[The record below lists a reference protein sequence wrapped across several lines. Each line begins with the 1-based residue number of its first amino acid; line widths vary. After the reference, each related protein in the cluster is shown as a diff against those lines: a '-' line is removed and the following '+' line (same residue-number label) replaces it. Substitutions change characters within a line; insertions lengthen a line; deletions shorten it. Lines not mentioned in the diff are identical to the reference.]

1 MIIIVGLLAFIL
13 KDFLKD
19 KIKIFLKKL
28 NDIRKER
35 IRNGELEGYW
45 EEEVIRYEEKIKNY
59 LKDSSE
65 NGFNKMVDD
74 YQSKYD
80 WNYGRDDI
88 IIDEKHGYRKKFQN
102 IPDFEQYSYKN
113 IDINKNKDLINNK
126 TVFNSDD
133 HLKDS
138 LTKEEKNDFEWK
150 FKIYRAV
157 KRKGEFKNQ
166 SSIYN
171 LANKINAKRLLDI
184 MRECTF
190 HSSCA
195 LKETIELQEILI
207 RIRNYVDVSRTR
219 IAENFFARCFDVQ
232 YSNVSNERRELFE
245 EAFDL
250 YQKLTNT
257 GIANRDNYLK
267 YEFRKQYHA
276 SHKDS
281 KDYQELSC
289 KEDYDILSK
298 ITGWSTDKIKKEVDE
313 RSNDHWSRD
322 FSNIQRIFFDSI
334 TKAKGKA
341 KEKIN
346 NNLDDIEVQNN
357 QKKKSVGLS
366 ESVLEL

>member
-1 MIIIVGLLAFIL
+1 M
-13 KDFLKD
+13 
-19 KIKIFLKKL
+19 
-28 NDIRKER
+28 NDIRDEH
-35 IRNGELEGYW
+35 IRNGELKKEWEQRINGCEQIVGYK
-45 EEEVIRYEEKIKNY
+45 ETIKNY

-65 NGFNKMVDD
+65 DGFNKMVDD

-113 IDINKNKDLINNK
+113 IDTNKNKDLINNK
-126 TVFNSDD
+126 IVFNSDD

-138 LTKEEKNDFEWK
+138 LTKEEKDDFEWK
-150 FKIYRAV
+150 FKVYRAV
-157 KRKGEFKNQ
+157 RRKGEFKNQ

-171 LANKINAKRLLDI
+171 LSNRINAKRLLDI

-190 HSSCA
+190 HSSCV
-195 LKETIELQEILI
+195 LKEVIELQEILI
-207 RIRNYVDVSRTR
+207 RIRNYVDDSQSG
-219 IAENFFARCFDVQ
+219 IAENFLARCFKLQ
-232 YSNVSNERRELFE
+232 YWNVSNERRELFE

-276 SHKDS
+276 SYRDS

-298 ITGWSTDKIKKEVDE
+298 ITGYSTDMIKQEVKKQSE
-313 RSNDHWSRD
+313 ENWSILYSNDR
-322 FSNIQRIFFDSI
+322 RIFRDYI
-334 TKAKGKA
+334 AKTKVTV

-357 QKKKSVGLS
+357 EKKKSVSSS